1 MSRAS
6 AVMESIRKRLV
17 SDKKQHI
24 EVLMGSMV
32 NGNKRMLCV
41 KFLDLDAPKYWEY
54 VEGILSDY
62 CETLTE
68 VKRTKTTLSASIGG
82 YEMDV

>member
-6 AVMESIRKRLV
+6 AVMNSIRERVVADKR
-17 SDKKQHI
+17 QHI
-24 EVLMGSMV
+24 EVLMSSV
-32 NGNKRMLCV
+32 IKDNKRLLCV

-54 VEGILSDY
+54 VERLLNDY

-68 VKRTKTTLSASIGG
+68 VKRTKTTLVASIGG
-82 YEMDV
+82 YEKEV